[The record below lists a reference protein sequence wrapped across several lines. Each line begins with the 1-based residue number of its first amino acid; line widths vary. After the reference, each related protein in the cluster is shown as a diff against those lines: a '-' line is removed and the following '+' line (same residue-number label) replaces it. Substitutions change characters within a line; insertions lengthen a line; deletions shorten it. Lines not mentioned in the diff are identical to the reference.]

1 MYRQLFKIM
10 EEELQFLLEGD
21 ENILEAE
28 IGDVVDKK
36 GKASV
41 GISLTVGMS
50 EKNIEE
56 AVKIIGIENIQ
67 KITTGFE
74 IILTKSD
81 LKKINKLIK
90 EYEGY

>member
-1 MYRQLFKIM
+1 MD
-10 EEELQFLLEGD
+10 ELEFLIEND

-36 GKASV
+36 GNETV
-41 GISLTVGMS
+41 GISLMVGMS

-56 AVKIIGIENIQ
+56 AVKVIGVENIQ
-67 KITTGFE
+67 KITNGFE
-74 IILTKSD
+74 IVLTKSD
-81 LKKINKLIK
+81 LKKINKAIR